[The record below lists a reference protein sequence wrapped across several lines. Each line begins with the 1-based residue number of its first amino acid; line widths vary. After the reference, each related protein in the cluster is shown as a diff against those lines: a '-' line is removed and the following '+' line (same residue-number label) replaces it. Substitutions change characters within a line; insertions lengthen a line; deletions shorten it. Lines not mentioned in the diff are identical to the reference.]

1 MAAIYNPFP
10 SKYSGE
16 EIDAGIE
23 AALNMKN
30 MLAHVYYASSEVNKA
45 DLDLFLQ
52 PKVYRIDYYVHGY
65 NDESTRRPIDLQ
77 VQYIDDTTIQQS
89 YKDGD
94 DQVVRTYD
102 VATQTFSEWEI
113 DASGTNV
120 IIASVNETIS
130 VKKPTFVLRYK
141 E

>member
-1 MAAIYNPFP
+1 MAVIYNPFP

-23 AALNMKN
+23 AALNMRN
-30 MLAHVYYASSEVNKA
+30 MLAHVYYPSSEVNKA
-45 DLDLFLQ
+45 DLNLFLQ
-52 PKVYRIDYYVHGY
+52 PKVYRIDYFVNGY
-65 NDESTRRPIDLQ
+65 AEDSGRRPIDLY
-77 VQYIDDTTIQQS
+77 VQYINDTTVQQS

-94 DQVVRTYD
+94 NNLVRTYD
-102 VATQTFSEWEI
+102 VPTQTFTEWEI

-120 IIASVNETIS
+120 VIASINEEVS